1 MALLLVSDAFVPREA
16 CAPRLARGPRVRLSA
31 ATGAEVDDVIDK
43 LMELPGY
50 EVPGA
55 VAKFLP
61 AVSNKDFFL
70 RIAQKVD
77 EANDEE
83 QKMRYANLADAVV
96 KTLNVLVEST
106 EDKMDVAAKTLQQVL
121 SAAAE
126 DDGEFLVPLS
136 AEKRDALKAAVT
148 DNFSTLD
155 QTFLSTVNSWMKKSQ
170 EDKLD
175 GMVGILQKVLQFWA
189 SQALLS
195 APRSASEAGGDDA
208 SFDVLREL
216 LDLDAESWDSYLKEA
231 LNADAPRCS
240 PEALLST
247 IQRRME
253 AIVLNEESGSMSQ
266 QIKAEF
272 IQELAGQVEAMCK
285 AP

>member
-77 EANDEE
+77 EAKDEE

-126 DDGEFLVPLS
+126 
-136 AEKRDALKAAVT
+136 
-148 DNFSTLD
+148 
-155 QTFLSTVNSWMKKSQ
+155 
-170 EDKLD
+170 
-175 GMVGILQKVLQFWA
+175 
-189 SQALLS
+189 
-195 APRSASEAGGDDA
+195 EA
-208 SFDVLREL
+208 F
-216 LDLDAESWDSYLKEA
+216 
-231 LNADAPRCS
+231 
-240 PEALLST
+240 
-247 IQRRME
+247 
-253 AIVLNEESGSMSQ
+253 
-266 QIKAEF
+266 
-272 IQELAGQVEAMCK
+272 CK
-285 AP
+285 AGTTGAT